1 MRMTKIHEMFS
12 VFIHRF
18 FFFFFRLKE
27 AARETAKRAKELAQ
41 EKAGPIYA
49 ACEGVKS

>member
-1 MRMTKIHEMFS
+1 MFS
-12 VFIHRF
+12 LLFSLDSERVLIICF
-18 FFFFFRLKE
+18 FMNRLKD

-49 ACEGVKS
+49 ACEGVRS